1 MKKLVSI
8 LVAMFTLLSSS
19 VYADNAI
26 YIYRNDGSFN
36 AFFDSEIDSISYSAT
51 DTSGVVHSRYVTQL
65 VHTPDSVYR
74 IPLSAIDSIAFT
86 ERPVQYNPQVIK
98 LSESYLPYIISSEGL
113 SITFSSSLPDEQ
125 RVYNGDILLY
135 EGFSDMFPDGFVG
148 KVVNITES
156 GSSITVQCEEV
167 AIEEVYEQL
176 TVISDYVLEQSSETP
191 SQYRLKQVSP
201 KAEASLSLNLGIE
214 IPAGESGS
222 FTASYSGSLKVRAI
236 ITMSP
241 GKPFYADFSYTS
253 GHSFKGEVK
262 LEAKKAFFVNGDKD
276 IKLFKAQLPLPN
288 CPMLKFEYVL
298 SPFCKGELTGSLSAS
313 VEVSS
318 ITTSGITFRE
328 GSDPERYS
336 RSSGGFSQP
345 QLTSAFNI
353 SGYVF
358 GGIIS
363 SAYFGTVGNFAGA
376 EMNVYVGPK
385 LEGNL
390 NVDFATLAEDGI
402 YEAVKDAKVSFGYAA
417 ELEAKARLKLM
428 KWETSK
434 VFAKAGFGLAL
445 DERHLYPLFSVP
457 SYTQGKDKSK
467 VKLSISPVREL
478 LFPVSVGMRLVDDED
493 NQETRYSQTDY
504 INANLWSGDYEEEFS
519 YIHPERHYTCYP
531 MVKAFGME
539 MRATPV
545 KHFGIDVVATTGVVS
560 EVTSSTAI
568 VSGYGDCLECAESI
582 AEMGIVYVAG
592 GIPNVSTGTFISSG
606 QSTSGE
612 FIVKLTGL
620 KAKTTYNYRA
630 CVIIDGKEYYG
641 EVNSFTTKEDEITP
655 GQEVDLGLSVKW
667 AGWNVGANSPE
678 QYGGYYAW
686 GETEEKSDYDY
697 ETYKYWQDK
706 DGDGYWDS
714 NEFINIGSN
723 ISGTQYDVATVKWGN
738 GWRMPTKEEIQ
749 ELNNKC
755 KFTGYTYNGVKG
767 CKVTGPNGN
776 SIFLPAAGYR
786 YGTSLYHAGSYGYY
800 WSGSLSESLSYSAWY
815 LYVYIRGYPYVSYY
829 YNRFYGHSVR
839 PVR

>member
-1 MKKLVSI
+1 MRKVLVI
-8 LVAMFTLLSSS
+8 IIAVFTLLSSS

-26 YIYRNDGSFN
+26 YIYRNDGNFN
-36 AFFDSEIDSISYSAT
+36 AFFDSEIDSLSYSVV
-51 DTSGVVHSRYVTQL
+51 DTSGVVHPHHVTQL
-65 VHTPDSVYR
+65 VHTPDSLYR

-86 ERPVQYNPQVIK
+86 ERPVQYNPEVIK
-98 LSESYLPYIISSEGL
+98 LAESYIPYIISSEGL
-113 SITFSSSLPDEQ
+113 TIKFSSLPDEL
-125 RVYNGDILLY
+125 RIYNGDILLY
-135 EGFSDMFPDGFVG
+135 EGFTDKFPDGFVG
-148 KVVNITES
+148 RVTNITET
-156 GSSITVQCEEV
+156 GSTINVQCEEV
-167 AIEEVYEQL
+167 AIEEVYNQL
-176 TVISDYVLEQSSETP
+176 TVISDYVLEESPETP

-201 KAEASLSLNLGIE
+201 KAEASLSLKLGIN
-214 IPAGESGS
+214 IPAGDVGS
-222 FTASYSGSLKVRAI
+222 FSASYTGSLKVRAI

-241 GKPFYADFSYTS
+241 NKPFYADFSYTS
-253 GHSFKGEVK
+253 GHSFKGELK
-262 LEAKKAFFVNGDKD
+262 LEASKAFFVNGDKS

-288 CPMLKFEYVL
+288 CPMLKFEYVV

-313 VEVSS
+313 VDVTST
-318 ITTSGITFRE
+318 TTSGVTFRE
-328 GSDPERYS
+328 GCAPECYT
-336 RSSGGFSQP
+336 RSSGGFTPP

-376 EMNVYVGPK
+376 EMNIYVGPK

-402 YEAVKDAKVSFGYAA
+402 YEAVKDAKVSFGCVA

-428 KWETSK
+428 KWETSR
-434 VFAKAGFGLAL
+434 VFGKACFGLVL

-467 VKLSISPVREL
+467 AKLSISPVREL

-493 NQETRYSQTDY
+493 NQETRYSETDY

-519 YIHPERHYTCYP
+519 YIHPERQYTCYP

-545 KHFGIDVVATTGVVS
+545 KHFGIDVVATTGEVS
-560 EVTSSTAI
+560 EVTSSTAT
-568 VSGYGDCLECAESI
+568 VGGYGDCLESAESI
-582 AEMGIVYVAG
+582 AEMGIVYSAG
-592 GIPNVSTGTFISSG
+592 GTPSVSTGTFISSG
-606 QSTSGE
+606 ESTSGE
-612 FIVKLTGL
+612 FSVKLTGL

-630 CVIIDGKEYYG
+630 CVIIDGKEHYG
-641 EVNSFTTKEDEITP
+641 EVSSFTTKDEITP

-667 AGWNVGANSPE
+667 ASCNVGASSPE
-678 QYGGYYAW
+678 EYGGYYAW
-686 GETEEKSDYDY
+686 GETEEKSDYY
-697 ETYKYWQDK
+697 WGTYKY
-706 DGDGYWDS
+706 YNS
-714 NEFINIGSN
+714 NTMGCINIGSN

-738 GWRMPTKEEIQ
+738 GWRMPTKEEFE
-749 ELNNKC
+749 ELQTKC
-755 KFTGYTYNGVKG
+755 TWVAYTYNDVVG

-776 SIFLPAAGYR
+776 SIFLPCAGCR
-786 YGTSLYHAGSYGYY
+786 YGTSLNLAGNFGVY
-800 WSGSLSESLSYSAWY
+800 WSGSLHEYYSDLAWY
-815 LYVYIRGYPYVSYY
+815 LDVYDSGYRYVDSDDRNG
-829 YNRFYGHSVR
+829 GASVR

>member
-1 MKKLVSI
+1 MRKL
-8 LVAMFTLLSSS
+8 LVVIIAIFTLLSSS

-26 YIYRNDGSFN
+26 YIYRNDGNFN

-51 DTSGVVHSRYVTQL
+51 DTSGVVHPHHVTQL
-65 VHTPDSVYR
+65 VHTPDSLYR

-86 ERPVQYNPQVIK
+86 ERPVQYNPDVIK
-98 LSESYLPYIISSEGL
+98 LAESNIPYIISSEGL
-113 SITFSSSLPDEQ
+113 TITFSSLPDEL
-125 RVYNGDILLY
+125 RIYNGDILLY
-135 EGFSDMFPDGFVG
+135 EGFTDMFPDGFVG
-148 KVVNITES
+148 RVTNITET
-156 GSSITVQCEEV
+156 GSTINVQCEEV

-176 TVISDYVLEQSSETP
+176 TVISDYVLEESPETP

-201 KAEASLSLNLGIE
+201 KAEASLSLKLGIN

-222 FTASYSGSLKVRAI
+222 FTASYSGSLKVRTI

-262 LEAKKAFFVNGDKD
+262 LKAKKAFFVNDDKSV
-276 IKLFKAQLPLPN
+276 KLFKASLPLPN
-288 CPMLKFEYVL
+288 CPMLKFEYVV

-313 VEVSS
+313 VDVTST
-318 ITTSGITFRE
+318 TTSGVTFRE
-328 GSDPERYS
+328 GCAPERYT
-336 RSSGGFSQP
+336 RSTGGFNPP
-345 QLTSAFNI
+345 QLTAVFNI
-353 SGYVF
+353 KGYVF
-358 GGIIS
+358 GGVIS
-363 SAYFGTVGNFAGA
+363 SAYFGTIGNFAGI

-390 NVDFATLAEDGI
+390 NVDFATLVEDGI
-402 YEAVKDAKVSFGYAA
+402 YDAVKDAKVSFGYAA
-417 ELEAKARLKLM
+417 EVEAKAEMKLL
-428 KWETSK
+428 KWEAKK
-434 VFAKAGFGLAL
+434 VFAKAGFGLVL
-445 DERHLYPLFSVP
+445 EERHLYPLFSVP

-467 VKLSISPVREL
+467 AKLSISPVREL

-493 NQETRYSQTDY
+493 NQETRYSETDY

-519 YIHPERHYTCYP
+519 YIHPERQYTCYP
-531 MVKAFGME
+531 MVKVFGIE

-545 KHFGIDVVATTGVVS
+545 KHFGIDVVATTGEVS
-560 EVTSSTAI
+560 EVTSSTATI
-568 VSGYGDCLECAESI
+568 SGYGECLESAESI
-582 AEMGIVYVAG
+582 AEMGVVYSAG
-592 GIPNVSTGTFISSG
+592 GTPSVNSGTFISSG

-641 EVNSFTTKEDEITP
+641 EVSSFTTKDEIIP

-667 AGWNVGANSPE
+667 ASWNVGASSPE
-678 QYGGYYAW
+678 EYGGYYAW
-686 GETEEKSDYDY
+686 GETEEKSNYTWG
-697 ETYKYWQDK
+697 TYKYWQDE
-706 DGDGYWDS
+706 DGDGSCDR
-714 NEFINIGSN
+714 NEVINIGSN
-723 ISGTQYDVATVKWGN
+723 ISGTQYDVATVKLGN

-749 ELNNKC
+749 ELRDKC
-755 KFTGYTYNGVKG
+755 TWTGYTYNGVAG

-776 SIFLPAAGYR
+776 SIFLPFAGYR
-786 YGTSLYHAGSYGYY
+786 VGTSLGGAGIYDYY
-800 WSGSLSESLSYSAWY
+800 WSGSLCEGYNNRAGYLS
-815 LYVYIRGYPYVSYY
+815 VDNGGSYHVGSNY
-829 YNRFYGHSVR
+829 RLFGHSVR